1 MRLAVA
7 VMALAA
13 LSAQAQDK
21 KGLVGQKAK
30 EINAQ
35 GWLNSDPLTLEKLK
49 GKVVV
54 IEFWA
59 TW

>member
-7 VMALAA
+7 VLALAT
-13 LSAQAQDK
+13 LSVQAQD
-21 KGLVGQKAK
+21 KGLVGQRAK

-35 GWLNSDPLTLEKLK
+35 GWLNSDPLSLEKLK

>member
-7 VMALAA
+7 VLALAA
-13 LSAQAQDK
+13 LGVQAQDK

-35 GWLNSDPLTLEKLK
+35 GWLNSDPLSLEKLK